1 VSEDAWQGDA
11 QFTVAIDGATVGGT
25 RTATASHAAGSAQT
39 VSIQGGWGAG
49 GHTVQVAFI
58 NDAWGGT
65 AATDRNLY
73 VGRVA
78 YNGVASADA
87 PASLLSAGTA
97 SFAVGTAP
105 KATALAL
112 HLAEDAWQGDA
123 RYSISVDGG
132 PALQTGTV
140 TALNA
145 RGASQE
151 VDLQA
156 VLSAGSHDLAVSFL
170 NDAWGGTAATDR
182 NLYLKGVDVN
192 GSPAAGG
199 SAALYSEGTAHFQI
213 TVPTH

>member
-1 VSEDAWQGDA
+1 MRGDFGAGAHMATINFINDAWGGTAATDRNLFVEGAAINGAASPNAALMLLSGGPQGFWFATAAVAAGAGVPDTLDIQVSEDAWQGDA

-87 PASLLSAGTA
+87 PASLLSAGSA

-132 PALQTGTV
+132 PAV
-140 TALNA
+140 
-145 RGASQE
+145 
-151 VDLQA
+151 
-156 VLSAGSHDLAVSFL
+156 
-170 NDAWGGTAATDR
+170 
-182 NLYLKGVDVN
+182 
-192 GSPAAGG
+192 
-199 SAALYSEGTAHFQI
+199 
-213 TVPTH
+213 